1 VQNPAPAPDEVP
13 DFSFL
18 IVHYRTL
25 ALTRAAILSISRH
38 SSQFSNQIIVVDN
51 HSGDG
56 SVEQLQGEFPALEF
70 VRRPNNGGY
79 PVGCNAGAKLARA
92 PWLILL
98 NSDAELT
105 TETMQ
110 QASLILRSHP
120 NIGILGGQLL
130 NTDGSLQ
137 SSVQV
142 KQRRF
147 EEKNQHLELVDVPG
161 VVGAFMMI
169 RKDLWDDL
177 SGMDENFFFFFEETD
192 LCRRAAKMGARVVW
206 SPKVRTIHHLS
217 KSVRGLDAQLRSR
230 IEFWK
235 SCYYFQRKHLSSAQ
249 YSFWTLTNIIRL
261 WVNLLSHVIAML
273 FTVGFSDS
281 VRRRFRVYSHC
292 ALWHL
297 RGRPASWGFKRD

>member
-1 VQNPAPAPDEVP
+1 VQSPAPSPDAVP

-38 SSQFSNQIIVVDN
+38 SSQFHSQIIVIDN

-56 SVEQLQGEFPALEF
+56 SAEQLHREFPDLEF
-70 VRRPNNGGY
+70 ILRPNNGGY

-92 PWLILL
+92 PWLVLL
-98 NSDAELT
+98 NSDAELMA
-105 TETMQ
+105 ETMQ
-110 QASLILRSHP
+110 EAARLVHSDP

-137 SSVQV
+137 NSVQV
-142 KQRRF
+142 KQRHF

-169 RKDLWDDL
+169 RKDLWDKL
-177 SGMDENFFFFFEETD
+177 GGMDENFFFFFEESD
-192 LCRRAAKMGARVVW
+192 LCRRAAALGARVVW

-217 KSVRGLDAQLRSR
+217 KSVSGLDAQLRSR

-235 SCYYFQRKHLSSAQ
+235 SCYYFQRKHLSAFG
-249 YSFWTLTNIIRL
+249 YGFWALTNILRL
-261 WVNLLSHVIAML
+261 CVNLFSHLIAML
-273 FTVGFSDS
+273 FTFGLSHS

-292 ALWHL
+292 ARWHL